1 MSSLRLKKY
10 NQEEPFDLAIEN
22 GSFSFDDDNTDKI
35 TMALRISST
44 NIVNEFGED
53 TDNLG
58 GELLIDSDFLP
69 KIEEFLNTSLI
80 ENIDNIKNEIKSS
93 MEYVGVLLQDLNVVS
108 EKNDLFIEI
117 TPVNGETFQLNF

>member
-1 MSSLRLKKY
+1 MSSLKLKKY

-22 GSFSFDDDNTDKI
+22 GSFSFENDTTDKI

-44 NIVNEFGED
+44 NIVNEFGEN

>member
-1 MSSLRLKKY
+1 MSSLKLKKY

-22 GSFSFDDDNTDKI
+22 GSFSFENDTTDKI

-53 TDNLG
+53 KDNLG

>member
-1 MSSLRLKKY
+1 MSSLKLKKY

-22 GSFSFDDDNTDKI
+22 GSFSFENDTTDKI

-44 NIVNEFGED
+44 NIVNEFGEN

-69 KIEEFLNTSLI
+69 KIEEFLNTSLS

-108 EKNDLFIEI
+108 EKNDLLIEI

>member
-1 MSSLRLKKY
+1 MSSLKLKKY

-22 GSFSFDDDNTDKI
+22 GSFSFEDDTTDKI